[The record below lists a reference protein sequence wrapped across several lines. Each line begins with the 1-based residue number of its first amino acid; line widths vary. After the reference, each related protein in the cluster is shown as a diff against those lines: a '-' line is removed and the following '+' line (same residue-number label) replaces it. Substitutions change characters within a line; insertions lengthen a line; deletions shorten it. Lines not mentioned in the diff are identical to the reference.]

1 MYVGGFERNFRN
13 LTSGST
19 TFEGSDGLSHTYPDW
34 PSSADGLRIS
44 YMEKAGKKFV
54 VVRVADNT
62 SDVVVV
68 NEMIM
73 VPGEHFGF
81 GARLSGEPTLVE
93 DNIAILKLLE
103 DLIKKNVDSSDA
115 LLLIRARFKEAA
127 SHK

>member
-1 MYVGGFERNFRN
+1 
-13 LTSGST
+13 
-19 TFEGSDGLSHTYPDW
+19 
-34 PSSADGLRIS
+34 
-44 YMEKAGKKFV
+44 
-54 VVRVADNT
+54 
-62 SDVVVV
+62 
-68 NEMIM
+68 MIM

-103 DLIKKNVDSSDA
+103 DLIKKNVDSSEA